1 MSGKDIR
8 DPKTGR
14 FLPGYRPTPTTDAG
28 KARKLLKEMIGGLL
42 LNEFDRFEE
51 TFQKLATT
59 SPKAYCEIYVGL
71 LAYRLP
77 KVSAVTVDDDTP
89 ANPAVALLKDLAV
102 YN

>member
-1 MSGKDIR
+1 
-8 DPKTGR
+8 
-14 FLPGYRPTPTTDAG
+14 
-28 KARKLLKEMIGGLL
+28 MIGGLL

-51 TFQKLATT
+51 TFQKLAKK
-59 SPKAYCEIYVGL
+59 SPKAYCQIYVDL